1 MGKLQYEGYRVVVDY
16 SDTISNEFL
25 EENNVHFVVLV
36 QSDPDR
42 QMFRVVNGG
51 AKGQHT
57 DS

>member
-1 MGKLQYEGYRVVVDY
+1 MGKLQSEGYRVVVDY

-36 QSDPDR
+36 QSETDR
-42 QMFRVVNGG
+42 LMFRVVNGG
-51 AKGQHT
+51 AKGQHA